1 MNTDKIQPTMELD
14 RALQKR
20 AVQIG
25 AALLVVA
32 TILFASAGRID
43 WVWAWAYLGT
53 SVAFI
58 FVNAFIMPRELIAE
72 RAQPKEN
79 VKKWDK
85 VITTLTIFP
94 TLAMLFITGFD
105 ERFNWS
111 GSFNPLMQVIALA
124 ALILGQGLTTWAMT
138 SNKFFSTVVRIQTDR
153 GHQVVTAGPYHYV
166 RHPGYVGFILV
177 NLMTPIILGSWW
189 ALICA
194 ALITGLFITRAA
206 LEDRMLQNEL
216 EGYKEYA
223 AHVRYRL
230 LPGVW

>member
-1 MNTDKIQPTMELD
+1 MNTDNVQPDMDLN
-14 RALQKR
+14 RALRKR
-20 AVQIG
+20 VIQIG
-25 AALLVVA
+25 ASLVILA
-32 TILFASAGRID
+32 AILFASAGRVG
-43 WVWAWAYLGT
+43 WVWAWTYLGA
-53 SVAFI
+53 SVVNIIVNF
-58 FVNAFIMPRELIAE
+58 FVMPRELIAE

-85 VITTLTIFP
+85 AITTLTIFP
-94 TLAMLFITGFD
+94 TLALLLITGFD
-105 ERFNWS
+105 QRFNWS
-111 GSFNPLMQVIALA
+111 GSFNPLAQGLALA
-124 ALILGQGLTTWAMT
+124 GMMLGQGLATWAMT

-153 GHQVVTAGPYHYV
+153 GHQVVTTGPYHYV
-166 RHPGYVGFILV
+166 RHPGYVGFIIV

-194 ALITGLFITRAA
+194 VIVICLFVARTA

-223 AHVRYRL
+223 AQVRYRL

>member
-1 MNTDKIQPTMELD
+1 MNGDNIQPNTELN

-20 AVQIG
+20 VIQIG
-25 AALLVVA
+25 AALLVLA

-53 SVAFI
+53 SVAI
-58 FVNAFIMPRELIAE
+58 IIVNVFVMPRELIAE
-72 RAQPKEN
+72 RAQPKDN

-85 VITTLTIFP
+85 VITTVTIFP
-94 TLAMLFITGFD
+94 TLAMLFIAGFD
-105 ERFNWS
+105 QRFNWS
-111 GSFNPLMQVIALA
+111 GPFDPLAQIMALA
-124 ALILGQGLTTWAMT
+124 ALTMGQGLATWAMT

-166 RHPGYVGFILV
+166 RHPGYVGFIIV
-177 NLMTPIILGSWW
+177 NAVTPIALGSWW
-189 ALICA
+189 AFICA
-194 ALITGLFITRAA
+194 ATIICLFIARTA

-223 AHVRYRL
+223 AQVRYRL